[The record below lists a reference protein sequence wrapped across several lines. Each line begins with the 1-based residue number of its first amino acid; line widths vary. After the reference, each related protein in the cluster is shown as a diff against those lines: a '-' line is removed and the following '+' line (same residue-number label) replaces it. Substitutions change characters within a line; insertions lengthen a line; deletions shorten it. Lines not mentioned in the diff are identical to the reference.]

1 MITNLKLSKLY
12 NLYSYDIDFTN
23 DPNIQIITGPN
34 GFGKTTILQVINH
47 FCTGRLWYFYYLPF
61 EQIDFTFSNNK
72 SFSIKKTDKIEKAT
86 REDVILIFQM
96 FDDKQAV
103 ETCEFKASYL
113 YLQLRNINLYRG
125 RFTEGLREDDF
136 LEEFYELEKDEE
148 INSMLPNYIE
158 FLKSEKCV
166 IVEEQRLTT
175 KKTVH
180 ASSATIKT
188 VEEIQNKINEFFAQ
202 AIKTYN
208 QESLKIDGSFVKRL
222 SDLKVNDNEG
232 QLKHIKKE
240 RIYKDVTRIIKNYQ
254 KYGLV
259 KELNVV
265 PDLGVHYVE
274 VLKLYLKDLHTKLMS
289 INDYYKKLSLFDR
302 LVSGKSLSYKNLVFE
317 DDKFFIK
324 NDANEEVPIHKLSSG
339 EQNLL
344 ILCYNLVF
352 ELKDNS
358 ILLLD
363 EPENSLH
370 MAWLNNLLNDY
381 IDIAQLTGCQMIIA
395 THSPAFIHGN
405 WKLTYDLCE
414 NEKIHNT

>member
-12 NLYSYDIDFTN
+12 NLYSYDIDFSN
-23 DPNIQIITGPN
+23 NPNIQILTGPN

-61 EQIDFTFSNNK
+61 EQIDFTFSSKK
-72 SFSIKKTDKIEKAT
+72 SFTIKKMEKKEKLT
-86 REDVILIFQM
+86 KEDIIMTFQM
-96 FDDKQAV
+96 YEDGQVV
-103 ETCEFKASYL
+103 ESYGFSTDYL
-113 YLQLRNINLYRG
+113 YHQLRNISLYRG
-125 RFTEGLREDDF
+125 RHADGNREDDY
-136 LEEFYELEKDEE
+136 LEEYYELEKDEE
-148 INSMLPNYIE
+148 IQSILPRYIE
-158 FLKSEKCV
+158 FLSSEKCV

-175 KKTVH
+175 KSPVRI
-180 ASSATIKT
+180 SSVPIKT
-188 VEEIQNKINEFFAQ
+188 VEEIQNRINAFFAQ

-208 QESLKIDGSFVKRL
+208 QESLKIDGSFIKRL

-232 QLKHIKKE
+232 KLKHIKKE
-240 RIYKDVTRIIKNYQ
+240 SIYKDVTRIIKSYQ

-274 VLKLYLKDLHTKLMS
+274 VLKLYLKDLYTKLMS
-289 INDYYKKLSLFDR
+289 INDYYKKLALFDR
-302 LVSGKSLSYKNLVFE
+302 LVSGKSLSYKQLVFE

-324 NDANEEVPIHKLSSG
+324 NEANEEVPIHKLSSG

-344 ILCYNLVF
+344 ILCYKLVF
-352 ELKDNS
+352 ELKDNN

-370 MAWLNNLLNDY
+370 MAWLNDLLKDY
-381 IDIAQLTGCQMIIA
+381 IDIAELTGCQMIIA

-414 NEKIHNT
+414 NEKIHNA